1 MSYVAFSQVAIK
13 FPQVGGIYILFPDY
27 SKVYEFVHNFR
38 PIYHQKDSASDV
50 HLFLGLLSYWVV
62 NAIRYRLKTKGETCS
77 TCTVEKMR
85 NHALSFFSPHPNLVT
100 VLTHRADRGFLVA
113 IYLLQLQRGG
123 GAAQVVDV
131 GIDREKVPRPSR
143 FTL

>member
-1 MSYVAFSQVAIK
+1 MSYVAYSQVAIK

-62 NAIRYRLKTKGETCS
+62 NAIRYRLKTKGETCFWTEIVRRMS
-77 TCTVEKMR
+77 TQK
-85 NHALSFFSPHPNLVT
+85 AVT
-100 VLTHRADRGFLVA
+100 EGVSKLPD
-113 IYLLQLQRGG
+113 
-123 GAAQVVDV
+123 
-131 GIDREKVPRPSR
+131 S
-143 FTL
+143 

>member
-1 MSYVAFSQVAIK
+1 MSYVAYSQVAIK

-85 NHALSFFSPHPNLVT
+85 NHALSYFFL
-100 VLTHRADRGFLVA
+100 LT
-113 IYLLQLQRGG
+113 Q
-123 GAAQVVDV
+123 
-131 GIDREKVPRPSR
+131 
-143 FTL
+143 TL